1 MCNKKNWFFRSA
13 QVLLNLW
20 FFFKFQNLFNLTMM
34 KKYILI
40 TTLLLMILSAS
51 AWAQNATVSISQLT
65 ACPGSDVAVSVN
77 ATNLFDEG
85 AITLFIAYDTAAVKY
100 LTLNNVHPQLSGLML
115 NHLLV
120 PQPMVAVSWA
130 SVTGANITTGKLFDI
145 QYHYKS
151 GQANFTFLP
160 NCEIATTGL
169 VVLNVAYGNG
179 TIQPSVE
186 ILNQPADK
194 MVYAGQPA
202 SFSITASPAVAY
214 KWQRSTNGGV
224 IFTNLGE
231 TTNFSGTDAPTLEIA
246 TANLTMNGN
255 LFRCRLTSGGCTI
268 YSRAALFEVQ
278 ALTVQNFQFTA
289 GWNTFSLAVLPFSL
303 DVDDIF
309 DGLGSQ
315 MIFLSDGQLTY
326 YPAGGISTLQQI
338 DPSTGYFLKTTASVS
353 MNVTGVATAPATI
366 PITAGWNLLPTLS
379 RCDVEIA
386 TLPADVLSKIEAIVE
401 IAGVSVF
408 WPSKNI
414 YSLSTLQTTK
424 MYRLKAN
431 EDFLWEFPVCNP

>member
-1 MCNKKNWFFRSA
+1 MKKNI
-13 QVLLNLW
+13 
-20 FFFKFQNLFNLTMM
+20 LTV
-34 KKYILI
+34 
-40 TTLLLMILSAS
+40 TLLLIILNAP

-65 ACPGSDVAVSVN
+65 ACPGSDVAVSVT
-77 ATNLFDEG
+77 ATNLFDIG
-85 AITLFIAYDTAAVKY
+85 AITLFISYDTAVVKY
-100 LTLNNVHPQLSGLML
+100 VTINNVHPQLSGLMSNL
-115 NHLLV
+115 LLV
-120 PQPMVAVSWA
+120 PQPIVAVSWI
-130 SVTGANITTGKLFDI
+130 SVAGANIAAGKLFDI

-160 NCEIATTGL
+160 NCEITTTGL
-169 VVLNVAYGNG
+169 VVLNVNYGNG
-179 TIQPSVE
+179 SIQPTIQIV
-186 ILNQPADK
+186 NQPADK

-268 YSRAALFEVQ
+268 YSRATLLEVQ

-303 DVDDIF
+303 DVDDVF
-309 DGLGSQ
+309 DDLGNQ
-315 MIFLSDGQLTY
+315 LIFLSDGQLTY

-338 DPSTGYFLKTTASVS
+338 EPSTGYFLKTTASS
-353 MNVTGVATAPATI
+353 SINVAGVPTVPATLAVV
-366 PITAGWNLLPTLS
+366 TGWNLLPVLS
-379 RCDVEIA
+379 ECDIEIGA
-386 TLPADVLSKIEAIVE
+386 LPADVLSKIEAIVE

-414 YSLSTLQTTK
+414 SSLSTLQTTK

-431 EDFLWEFPVCNP
+431 EGFLWEFPACNP